1 MLFALYIILF
11 LGGIALM
18 AVSFNVPAIA
28 ALLFVLGILLIAAAL
43 ASPMIASALEN
54 RRAP

>member
-18 AVSFNVPAIA
+18 AVSFNVPSVA
-28 ALLFVLGILLIAAAL
+28 ALLFVLGILLVASAL

>member
-1 MLFALYIILF
+1 VLFALYIILL

-18 AVSFNVPAIA
+18 AVSFNVPSIA
-28 ALLFVLGILLIAAAL
+28 ALLFVIGILLVAGAL